1 MFTDHQD
8 IERELRAALEVPPSS
23 DFEAGVLRRIEQDQ
37 PSRRLPAPAWLAAA
51 AAVVL
56 GVSAWILGAR
66 EERPLAPDAIS
77 VTHPV
82 SAGPAPASPLER
94 RTLPTA
100 PPAPARV
107 RSPGRTSHLPV
118 AATAA
123 AAEPEVIVPANQLE
137 LIHRFL
143 QAVNTGR
150 VEPSDSTTAEAE
162 LEELIVPPLTVRP
175 IPIVT
180 LEPGGGSIFSPKGL
194 Q

>member
-1 MFTDHQD
+1 MFTDDKD
-8 IERELRAALEVPPSS
+8 IERELRAALEVAPSS
-23 DFEAGVLRRIEQDQ
+23 DFEAGVLRRIERDR
-37 PSRRLPAPAWLAAA
+37 PSRRLAAPAWLAVA

-66 EERPLAPDAIS
+66 EEGPLAPETVS

-82 SAGPAPASPLER
+82 SADPPPPSPPER
-94 RTLPTA
+94 PTLPATPAA
-100 PPAPARV
+100 PEPV
-107 RSPGRTSHLPV
+107 RRPGRTSHPPV

-123 AAEPEVIVPANQLE
+123 AAAPEVIVPANQLE
-137 LIHRFL
+137 LIRRFL
-143 QAVNTGR
+143 RAVNTGR
-150 VEPSDSTTAEAE
+150 VEPSESTTAEAE

-180 LEPGGGSIFSPKGL
+180 LEPGGGSSPGPKGL